1 MCIRDSLLPALC
13 RYRIGADLHRAGLYL
28 VQQVAALVLRDLA
41 GYLFKD
47 AVRELDDD
55 GVHHIRRVADLR
67 IAAVAAHHRL
77 IAALGQL
84 EEQWVVAGDV
94 VLPVKYSFCEFDDP
108 AAAGEKFRQF
118 CAAGQTRLDTRQQ
131 LLKTQERDVYKRQSR
146 ERRDGCPR

>member
-1 MCIRDSLLPALC
+1 M
-13 RYRIGADLHRAGLYL
+13 
-28 VQQVAALVLRDLA
+28 AALVLRDLA
-41 GYLFKD
+41 GCLFKD

-84 EEQWVVAGDV
+84 EEQGVVAGDV

-131 LLKTQERDVYKRQSR
+131 LLKTQEGQHGDRLRHRGAVHLRKHLFAFER
-146 ERRDGCPR
+146 EALG